1 MGLVSPTNV
10 VGAASQYSAVLP
22 GNGSVR
28 YPIEHANGTIWAA
41 HLYVPTASSVST
53 YLANSVFQTAQEMGV
68 THIHLWQYN
77 FDTGSRTISRSQLV
91 DAVRRM
97 KNYGLSPIIDLEYN
111 VNEAVALVTALA
123 DIEGMMYEVGKE
135 PHITGTAGSATVS
148 EYISYW
154 NQIVTAARQVDPDA
168 MYGGPTVGSP
178 TTSPQSRSGVYVD
191 AWLQQCDGDFLSV
204 HSYPGGSTKSDAIS
218 RARSSTISDVQ
229 QLKSKM
235 TQYGKNLPIF
245 ITEIQYTSGV
255 QSGTDPS
262 TNWSWDA
269 TFMDS
274 WTTALMS
281 TSEEQGIYAIVFWCL
296 IGYDNNFAILRP
308 PAQNYERKPQFYS
321 IQSYLIP

>member
-1 MGLVSPTNV
+1 MAFVYPMKV
-10 VGAASQYSAVLP
+10 VGAASLSSAVLS
-22 GNGSVR
+22 GSGSIT
-28 YPIEHANGTIWAA
+28 YPTEDPNGTIWVA
-41 HLYVPTASSVST
+41 HLYVPTASSVTT
-53 YLANSVFQTAQEMGV
+53 YLSDRVFQEAQAMGI

-77 FDTGSRTISRSQLV
+77 FDTESRTITRNQLV
-91 DAVRRM
+91 DAVHRM
-97 KNYGLSPIIDLEYN
+97 KNYGLTPIIDLEYN
-111 VNEAVALVTALA
+111 VNEAVALVTALGT
-123 DIEGMMYEVGKE
+123 DCMMYEVGKE
-135 PHITGTAGSATVS
+135 PHITGTGGSATVS
-148 EYISYW
+148 EYVSYF
-154 NQIVTAARQVDPDA
+154 NQIVSACRQVNPDA

-178 TTSPQSRSGVYVD
+178 TTSPESRSGVYVN
-191 AWLQQCDGDFLSV
+191 AYLQQCDGDFLSV

-262 TNWSWDA
+262 TNWSWDES
-269 TFMDS
+269 FMDS

-321 IQSYLIP
+321 IQSYLVP

>member
-1 MGLVSPTNV
+1 MGLVSHTKV
-10 VGAASQYSAVLP
+10 VGAALQSSAVLS
-22 GNGSVR
+22 GSGSIG
-28 YPIEHANGTIWAA
+28 YPIEDPNGTIWAA
-41 HLYVPTASSVST
+41 QLYVPTASSAAT
-53 YLANSVFQTAQEMGV
+53 YLSDRVFQEAQAMGI
-68 THIHLWQYN
+68 THIHIWQYN

-97 KNYGLSPIIDLEYN
+97 KNYGLKPIIDLEYN
-111 VNEAVALVTALA
+111 VNEAVALVTALGTDA
-123 DIEGMMYEVGKE
+123 MIYEIGKE
-135 PHITGTAGSATVS
+135 PHITGTGGSATVDQ
-148 EYISYW
+148 YVSYF
-154 NQIVTAARQVDPDA
+154 NQIVTAARQVNPNA

-191 AWLQQCDGDFLSV
+191 AYLQQCDGDFISV

-235 TQYGKNLPIF
+235 AQYGKNLPIF

-269 TFMDS
+269 AFMDS

-281 TSEEQGIYAIVFWCL
+281 TADEQGMYAIVFWCL

-308 PAQNYERKPQFYS
+308 PAQNYERKPQFSS